1 MDAYERSLKQ
11 QADRIRRELSQ
22 EGKKGAPAPKPEP
35 KDEFVPS
42 DVPSPIY
49 GYARPKPKI
58 ILPTEHSPETRDDSA
73 IRQAKRVAVPVEE
86 DVSEAVPP
94 SVAPEPENAP
104 VIESVDESVME
115 PADEAMVESVDE
127 SVMEPADEVLE
138 PTDEAMVES
147 VDEPVSES
155 VDESVTETVD
165 EPVPTAPEASMSQPD
180 LDVAADE
187 SPETETLEEMVAEQV
202 EAPIETSIISAETSE
217 PMEESPTVSVD
228 EPVEADTKPLL
239 GEVSIVE
246 SGFASVFMG
255 STDLKSSKISVREEK
270 QDMAEPSLPIEPSVE
285 TVAPIV
291 EDVAKTLQSDEPVDV
306 PYEET
311 LTPTMGVSYKAEGP
325 PLNVMMTPQD
335 RMAMYKSR
343 RLAKK
348 NNNL

>member
-73 IRQAKRVAVPVEE
+73 MRQAKRVAVPVEE
-86 DVSEAVPP
+86 MSEAVPP
-94 SVAPEPENAP
+94 SVTPEPENEP
-104 VIESVDESVME
+104 VIDSVDESVME
-115 PADEAMVESVDE
+115 SVDE
-127 SVMEPADEVLE
+127 SV
-138 PTDEAMVES
+138 VES
-147 VDEPVSES
+147 VDEPVMES
-155 VDESVTETVD
+155 VDESAPDTD
-165 EPVPTAPEASMSQPD
+165 EATTPQSDFD
-180 LDVAADE
+180 LIADE
-187 SPETETLEEMVAEQV
+187 APVAETLEEMVAEQTDS
-202 EAPIETSIISAETSE
+202 PIEASIISAETSQ
-217 PMEESPTVSVD
+217 PIDESQTVLED
-228 EPVEADTKPLL
+228 EPDESDTKPLL

-255 STDLKSSKISVREEK
+255 STDLKSSKIAVREEK
-270 QDMAEPSLPIEPSVE
+270 QDVTEPSLPTEASVE

-306 PYEET
+306 PDEET
-311 LTPTMGVSYKAEGP
+311 LTPAMGVSYKADGP

>member
-73 IRQAKRVAVPVEE
+73 MRQAKRVAVPVEGM
-86 DVSEAVPP
+86 SEVVPP
-94 SVAPEPENAP
+94 SVTPEPENEP
-104 VIESVDESVME
+104 VIDSVDESVME
-115 PADEAMVESVDE
+115 SVDE
-127 SVMEPADEVLE
+127 SAPD
-138 PTDEAMVES
+138 TDEATTPQS
-147 VDEPVSES
+147 DF
-155 VDESVTETVD
+155 
-165 EPVPTAPEASMSQPD
+165 
-180 LDVAADE
+180 DVIADE
-187 SPETETLEEMVAEQV
+187 APVAETLEEMVAEQTDS
-202 EAPIETSIISAETSE
+202 PIEASIISAETSQ
-217 PMEESPTVSVD
+217 PIDESPTVLED
-228 EPVEADTKPLL
+228 EPDESDTKPLL

-255 STDLKSSKISVREEK
+255 STDLKSSKIAVREEK
-270 QDMAEPSLPIEPSVE
+270 QDVTEPSLPTEASVE

-306 PYEET
+306 PDEET
-311 LTPTMGVSYKAEGP
+311 LTPAMGVSYKADGP

-348 NNNL
+348 KQ

>member
-86 DVSEAVPP
+86 VSEAVPP
-94 SVAPEPENAP
+94 SVEAEPKNEP
-104 VIESVDESVME
+104 VIDPVDEPVMESVDEAVV
-115 PADEAMVESVDE
+115 DSVDK
-127 SVMEPADEVLE
+127 S
-138 PTDEAMVES
+138 
-147 VDEPVSES
+147 
-155 VDESVTETVD
+155 
-165 EPVPTAPEASMSQPD
+165 VPTVVDAPTSQPD
-180 LDVAADE
+180 LDVAANE
-187 SPETETLEEMVAEQV
+187 SPSAETLEEMVSEHADTPSE
-202 EAPIETSIISAETSE
+202 ETIISTETI
-217 PMEESPTVSVD
+217 EESPFVSED
-228 EPVEADTKPLL
+228 ETAEQDTKPLL

-255 STDLKSSKISVREEK
+255 STDLKSSKIAVREEK
-270 QDMAEPSLPIEPSVE
+270 QDVTEEDVSLDAPVE
-285 TVAPIV
+285 TVAPVV
-291 EDVAKTLQSDEPVDV
+291 EDVAKTLQTDELIEV
-306 PYEET
+306 PDEEE
-311 LTPTMGVSYKAEGP
+311 LTPAMSVSYKAEGP

>member
-35 KDEFVPS
+35 KDEFIPS

-58 ILPTEHSPETRDDSA
+58 ELPIGHSPETRDDLSV
-73 IRQAKRVAVPVEE
+73 RQARRVAQPVERVADDVPTPAVPVEPKL
-86 DVSEAVPP
+86 D
-94 SVAPEPENAP
+94 
-104 VIESVDESVME
+104 ME
-115 PADEAMVESVDE
+115 PIE
-127 SVMEPADEVLE
+127 EPKL
-138 PTDEAMVES
+138 
-147 VDEPVSES
+147 
-155 VDESVTETVD
+155 TVD
-165 EPVPTAPEASMSQPD
+165 ETTMESFDARTDELDSASAEELSVEEPVAEELAVEEPSVEELSVEEPVAEEPAVEEPVAEEPSVEELEEIVTEQA
-180 LDVAADE
+180 DVPSE
-187 SPETETLEEMVAEQV
+187 ETIISTETTEENPIVSETETTEQD
-202 EAPIETSIISAETSE
+202 I
-217 PMEESPTVSVD
+217 
-228 EPVEADTKPLL
+228 KPLL
-239 GEVSIVE
+239 GEVSILE

-255 STDLKSSKISVREEK
+255 STELKSSKLAVREEK
-270 QDMAEPSLPIEPSVE
+270 EDVTEEDVSLEAPVE

-291 EDVAKTLQSDEPVDV
+291 EDVAKTLQSEDTIEVPDE
-306 PYEET
+306 EE
-311 LTPTMGVSYKAEGP
+311 LTPAMSVTYKAEGP

>member
-73 IRQAKRVAVPVEE
+73 MRQAKRVAVPVEGM
-86 DVSEAVPP
+86 SEVVPP
-94 SVAPEPENAP
+94 SVTPEPENEP
-104 VIESVDESVME
+104 VIDSVDESVME
-115 PADEAMVESVDE
+115 SVDE
-127 SVMEPADEVLE
+127 SAPD
-138 PTDEAMVES
+138 TDEAMTPQS
-147 VDEPVSES
+147 DF
-155 VDESVTETVD
+155 
-165 EPVPTAPEASMSQPD
+165 
-180 LDVAADE
+180 DVIADE
-187 SPETETLEEMVAEQV
+187 APVVETLEEMVAEQTDS
-202 EAPIETSIISAETSE
+202 PIEASIISAETSQ
-217 PMEESPTVSVD
+217 PIDESPTVLED
-228 EPVEADTKPLL
+228 EPDESDTKPLL

-255 STDLKSSKISVREEK
+255 STDLKSSKIAVREEK
-270 QDMAEPSLPIEPSVE
+270 QDVTEPSLPTESSVE

-306 PYEET
+306 PDEET
-311 LTPTMGVSYKAEGP
+311 LTPAMGVSYKADGP

>member
-86 DVSEAVPP
+86 VSEAVPP
-94 SVAPEPENAP
+94 SVEAKPKNEP
-104 VIESVDESVME
+104 VINSVDEPV
-115 PADEAMVESVDE
+115 VESVDE
-127 SVMEPADEVLE
+127 SVME
-138 PTDEAMVES
+138 S
-147 VDEPVSES
+147 VDEAVVDS
-155 VDESVTETVD
+155 VDKSVPIVD
-165 EPVPTAPEASMSQPD
+165 DVPTSQPD
-180 LDVAADE
+180 LDVTADE
-187 SPETETLEEMVAEQV
+187 SPSAETLEEMVSEHADTPSE
-202 EAPIETSIISAETSE
+202 ETIISTETI
-217 PMEESPTVSVD
+217 EESPLLSED
-228 EPVEADTKPLL
+228 ETAEQDTKPLL

-255 STDLKSSKISVREEK
+255 STDLKSSKIAVREEK
-270 QDMAEPSLPIEPSVE
+270 QDVTEEDVSLDAPVE
-285 TVAPIV
+285 TVAPVV
-291 EDVAKTLQSDEPVDV
+291 EDVAKTLQTDEPIEVSDE
-306 PYEET
+306 EE
-311 LTPTMGVSYKAEGP
+311 LTPAMSFSYKAEGP

>member
-73 IRQAKRVAVPVEE
+73 MRQAKRVAVPVEE
-86 DVSEAVPP
+86 ISEAVPP
-94 SVAPEPENAP
+94 SVTPEPENEP
-104 VIESVDESVME
+104 VIDSVDESV
-115 PADEAMVESVDE
+115 VESVDE
-127 SVMEPADEVLE
+127 SVMESVDESA
-138 PTDEAMVES
+138 PDTDEAMTPQS
-147 VDEPVSES
+147 DF
-155 VDESVTETVD
+155 DVT
-165 EPVPTAPEASMSQPD
+165 
-180 LDVAADE
+180 ADE
-187 SPETETLEEMVAEQV
+187 APVAETLEEMVAEQTDS
-202 EAPIETSIISAETSE
+202 PIEASIISAETSQ
-217 PMEESPTVSVD
+217 PIDESPTVLED
-228 EPVEADTKPLL
+228 EPDESDTKPLL

-255 STDLKSSKISVREEK
+255 STDLKSSKIAVREEK
-270 QDMAEPSLPIEPSVE
+270 QDVTEPSLPTEASIE

-306 PYEET
+306 PDEET
-311 LTPTMGVSYKAEGP
+311 LTPAMGVSYKADGP

>member
-73 IRQAKRVAVPVEE
+73 MRQAKRVAVPVEE
-86 DVSEAVPP
+86 MSEAVPP
-94 SVAPEPENAP
+94 SVTPEPENEP
-104 VIESVDESVME
+104 VIDSVDESVME
-115 PADEAMVESVDE
+115 SVDESVVESVDE
-127 SVMEPADEVLE
+127 SAPD
-138 PTDEAMVES
+138 TDEAMTPQS
-147 VDEPVSES
+147 DF
-155 VDESVTETVD
+155 
-165 EPVPTAPEASMSQPD
+165 
-180 LDVAADE
+180 DVIADE
-187 SPETETLEEMVAEQV
+187 APVVETLEEMVAEQTDS
-202 EAPIETSIISAETSE
+202 PIEASIISAETSQ
-217 PMEESPTVSVD
+217 PIDESPTVLED
-228 EPVEADTKPLL
+228 EPDESDTKPLL

-255 STDLKSSKISVREEK
+255 STDLKSSKIAVREEK
-270 QDMAEPSLPIEPSVE
+270 QDVTEPSLPTEASVE

-306 PYEET
+306 PDEET
-311 LTPTMGVSYKAEGP
+311 LTPAMGVSYKAEGP

>member
-58 ILPTEHSPETRDDSA
+58 ILPTEHSPEARDDSA

-94 SVAPEPENAP
+94 SVAPELENAP
-104 VIESVDESVME
+104 VIESVDESVLK
-115 PADEAMVESVDE
+115 PADEA
-127 SVMEPADEVLE
+127 LE
-138 PTDEAMVES
+138 PTDEEMVES
-147 VDEPVSES
+147 VVEPVSES
-155 VDESVTETVD
+155 VDESVTETAD
-165 EPVPTAPEASMSQPD
+165 EPVPTAHEAPSSQPE
-180 LDVAADE
+180 LDVVADDAPAA
-187 SPETETLEEMVAEQV
+187 ETLEERVAEQV
-202 EAPIETSIISAETSE
+202 EAPIEAPIISTET
-217 PMEESPTVSVD
+217 MESMEQSLSVSAD
-228 EPVEADTKPLL
+228 EPVEADATPLL

-270 QDMAEPSLPIEPSVE
+270 QDVAEPSLPIETSVE

-291 EDVAKTLQSDEPVDV
+291 EDVAKTLQSDDSIDV
-306 PYEET
+306 PDEET
-311 LTPTMGVSYKAEGP
+311 LTPAMGVSFKAEGP

>member
-94 SVAPEPENAP
+94 SMAPEHENAP

-115 PADEAMVESVDE
+115 PADEA
-127 SVMEPADEVLE
+127 LE

>member
-86 DVSEAVPP
+86 VSEAVPP
-94 SVAPEPENAP
+94 SVEAEPKNEP
-104 VIESVDESVME
+104 VIDSVDEPVMESVDESVME
-115 PADEAMVESVDE
+115 SVDE
-127 SVMEPADEVLE
+127 AVVD
-138 PTDEAMVES
+138 S
-147 VDEPVSES
+147 VDKS
-155 VDESVTETVD
+155 VPTVD
-165 EPVPTAPEASMSQPD
+165 DAPTSQPD

-187 SPETETLEEMVAEQV
+187 SPSAETLEEMVSEHAETPS
-202 EAPIETSIISAETSE
+202 EETIISTETI
-217 PMEESPTVSVD
+217 EESPLVSED
-228 EPVEADTKPLL
+228 ETAEQDTKPLL

-255 STDLKSSKISVREEK
+255 STDLKSSKIAVREEK
-270 QDMAEPSLPIEPSVE
+270 QDVTEEDVSLDAPVE
-285 TVAPIV
+285 TVAPVV
-291 EDVAKTLQSDEPVDV
+291 EDVAKTLQTDEPIEV
-306 PYEET
+306 PDEEE
-311 LTPTMGVSYKAEGP
+311 LTPAMSVSYKAEGP

>member
-86 DVSEAVPP
+86 MSEAVQP
-94 SVAPEPENAP
+94 SVAPEPENEP
-104 VIESVDESVME
+104 VIESVDES
-115 PADEAMVESVDE
+115 AMESVDE
-127 SVMEPADEVLE
+127 SVA
-138 PTDEAMVES
+138 ES
-147 VDEPVSES
+147 VDETVLES
-155 VDESVTETVD
+155 VEEPAMESTDESVPITD
-165 EPVPTAPEASMSQPD
+165 EAPTTQPD

-187 SPETETLEEMVAEQV
+187 ASTMETLEDMVAEQV
-202 EAPIETSIISAETSE
+202 VAPSEASIISTETSE
-217 PMEESPTVSVD
+217 PIAETSTVSED
-228 EPVEADTKPLL
+228 EPAEPDEKPLL

-255 STDLKSSKISVREEK
+255 STDLKSSKITVREEK
-270 QDMAEPSLPIEPSVE
+270 QDVAEPSLPIEASVE

-306 PYEET
+306 PDEET
-311 LTPTMGVSYKAEGP
+311 LTPAMDVSYKAEGP

>member
-86 DVSEAVPP
+86 VSEAVPP
-94 SVAPEPENAP
+94 IVEAEPKNEP
-104 VIESVDESVME
+104 VIDSVDEPV
-115 PADEAMVESVDE
+115 VESVDE
-127 SVMEPADEVLE
+127 SVME
-138 PTDEAMVES
+138 S
-147 VDEPVSES
+147 VDEAVVDS
-155 VDESVTETVD
+155 VDKSVPTVD
-165 EPVPTAPEASMSQPD
+165 DAPTSQPD

-187 SPETETLEEMVAEQV
+187 SP
-202 EAPIETSIISAETSE
+202 SAETPSE
-217 PMEESPTVSVD
+217 ETIISTETIVESPLVSED
-228 EPVEADTKPLL
+228 ETAEQDTKPLL

-255 STDLKSSKISVREEK
+255 STDLKSSKIAVREEK
-270 QDMAEPSLPIEPSVE
+270 QDVTEEDVSLDAPVE
-285 TVAPIV
+285 TVAPVV
-291 EDVAKTLQSDEPVDV
+291 EDVAKTLQTDEPIEV
-306 PYEET
+306 PDEEE
-311 LTPTMGVSYKAEGP
+311 LTPAMSVSYKAEGP

>member
-73 IRQAKRVAVPVEE
+73 MRQAKRVAVPVEE
-86 DVSEAVPP
+86 ISEAVPP
-94 SVAPEPENAP
+94 SVTPEPENEP
-104 VIESVDESVME
+104 VIDSVDESV
-115 PADEAMVESVDE
+115 VESVDE
-127 SVMEPADEVLE
+127 SVMESVDESA
-138 PTDEAMVES
+138 PDTDEAMTPQS
-147 VDEPVSES
+147 DF
-155 VDESVTETVD
+155 DVT
-165 EPVPTAPEASMSQPD
+165 
-180 LDVAADE
+180 ADE
-187 SPETETLEEMVAEQV
+187 APVAETLEEMVAEQTDS
-202 EAPIETSIISAETSE
+202 PIEASIISAETSQ
-217 PMEESPTVSVD
+217 PIDESPTVLED
-228 EPVEADTKPLL
+228 EPDESDTKPLL

-255 STDLKSSKISVREEK
+255 STDLKSSKIAVREEK
-270 QDMAEPSLPIEPSVE
+270 QDVTEPSLPTEASIE

-291 EDVAKTLQSDEPVDV
+291 EDVSKTLQSDEPVDV
-306 PYEET
+306 PDEET
-311 LTPTMGVSYKAEGP
+311 LTPAMGVSYKADGP

>member
-73 IRQAKRVAVPVEE
+73 MRQAKRVAVPVEGM
-86 DVSEAVPP
+86 SEVVPP
-94 SVAPEPENAP
+94 SVTSEPENEP
-104 VIESVDESVME
+104 VIDSVDESVME
-115 PADEAMVESVDE
+115 SVDE
-127 SVMEPADEVLE
+127 SAPD
-138 PTDEAMVES
+138 TDEATTPQS
-147 VDEPVSES
+147 DF
-155 VDESVTETVD
+155 
-165 EPVPTAPEASMSQPD
+165 
-180 LDVAADE
+180 DVIADE
-187 SPETETLEEMVAEQV
+187 APVAETLEEMVAEQTDS
-202 EAPIETSIISAETSE
+202 PIEASIISAETSQ
-217 PMEESPTVSVD
+217 PIDESQTVLED
-228 EPVEADTKPLL
+228 EPDESDTKPLL

-255 STDLKSSKISVREEK
+255 STDLKSSKIAVREEK
-270 QDMAEPSLPIEPSVE
+270 QDVTEPSLPTEASVE

-306 PYEET
+306 PDEET
-311 LTPTMGVSYKAEGP
+311 LTPAMGVSYKADGP

>member
-73 IRQAKRVAVPVEE
+73 MRQAKRVAVPVEGM
-86 DVSEAVPP
+86 SEVVPP
-94 SVAPEPENAP
+94 SVTPEPENEP
-104 VIESVDESVME
+104 VIDSVDESVME
-115 PADEAMVESVDE
+115 SVDE
-127 SVMEPADEVLE
+127 SAPD
-138 PTDEAMVES
+138 TDEAMTPQS
-147 VDEPVSES
+147 DF
-155 VDESVTETVD
+155 
-165 EPVPTAPEASMSQPD
+165 
-180 LDVAADE
+180 DVIADE
-187 SPETETLEEMVAEQV
+187 APVVETLEEMVAEQTDS
-202 EAPIETSIISAETSE
+202 PIEASIISAETSQ
-217 PMEESPTVSVD
+217 PIDESPTVLEDDPD
-228 EPVEADTKPLL
+228 ESDTKPLL

-255 STDLKSSKISVREEK
+255 STDLKSSKIAVREEK
-270 QDMAEPSLPIEPSVE
+270 QDVTEPSLPTESSVE

-306 PYEET
+306 PDEET
-311 LTPTMGVSYKAEGP
+311 LTPAMGVSYKADGP

>member
-73 IRQAKRVAVPVEE
+73 MRQAKRVAVPVEE
-86 DVSEAVPP
+86 MSEAVPP
-94 SVAPEPENAP
+94 SVTPEPENEP
-104 VIESVDESVME
+104 VIDSVDESVME
-115 PADEAMVESVDE
+115 SVDESVVESVDE
-127 SVMEPADEVLE
+127 SV
-138 PTDEAMVES
+138 VES
-147 VDEPVSES
+147 VDEPVMES
-155 VDESVTETVD
+155 VDESAPDTD
-165 EPVPTAPEASMSQPD
+165 EATTPQSD
-180 LDVAADE
+180 FDFIADE
-187 SPETETLEEMVAEQV
+187 APVAETLEEMVAEQTDS
-202 EAPIETSIISAETSE
+202 PIEASIISAETSQ
-217 PMEESPTVSVD
+217 PIDESQTVLED
-228 EPVEADTKPLL
+228 EPDESDTKPLL

-255 STDLKSSKISVREEK
+255 STDLKSSRIVVREEK
-270 QDMAEPSLPIEPSVE
+270 QDVTEPSLPTEASVE

-306 PYEET
+306 PDEET
-311 LTPTMGVSYKAEGP
+311 LTPAMGVSYKAEGP

>member
-73 IRQAKRVAVPVEE
+73 MRQAKRVAVPVEE
-86 DVSEAVPP
+86 MSEAVPP
-94 SVAPEPENAP
+94 SVTPEPENEP
-104 VIESVDESVME
+104 VIDSVDESVME
-115 PADEAMVESVDE
+115 SVDE
-127 SVMEPADEVLE
+127 SAPD
-138 PTDEAMVES
+138 TDEATTPQS
-147 VDEPVSES
+147 DF
-155 VDESVTETVD
+155 
-165 EPVPTAPEASMSQPD
+165 
-180 LDVAADE
+180 DVIADE
-187 SPETETLEEMVAEQV
+187 APVAETLEEMVAEQTDS
-202 EAPIETSIISAETSE
+202 PIEASIISAETSQ
-217 PMEESPTVSVD
+217 PIDESQTVLED
-228 EPVEADTKPLL
+228 EPDESDTKPLL

-255 STDLKSSKISVREEK
+255 STDLKSSKIAVREEK
-270 QDMAEPSLPIEPSVE
+270 QDVTEPSLPTEASVE

-306 PYEET
+306 PDEET
-311 LTPTMGVSYKAEGP
+311 LTPAMGVLYKADGP

>member
-73 IRQAKRVAVPVEE
+73 MRQAKRVAVPVEGM
-86 DVSEAVPP
+86 SEVVPP
-94 SVAPEPENAP
+94 SVTSEPENEP
-104 VIESVDESVME
+104 VIDSVDESVME
-115 PADEAMVESVDE
+115 SVDE
-127 SVMEPADEVLE
+127 SAPD
-138 PTDEAMVES
+138 TDEATTPQS
-147 VDEPVSES
+147 DF
-155 VDESVTETVD
+155 
-165 EPVPTAPEASMSQPD
+165 
-180 LDVAADE
+180 DVIADE
-187 SPETETLEEMVAEQV
+187 APVAETLEEMVAEQTDS
-202 EAPIETSIISAETSE
+202 PIEASIISAETSQ
-217 PMEESPTVSVD
+217 PIDESQTVLED
-228 EPVEADTKPLL
+228 EPDESDTKPLL

-255 STDLKSSKISVREEK
+255 STDLKSSKIAVREEK
-270 QDMAEPSLPIEPSVE
+270 QDVTEPSLPTEASVE
-285 TVAPIV
+285 RVAPIV
-291 EDVAKTLQSDEPVDV
+291 EDVAKTLQSEEPVDV
-306 PYEET
+306 PDEET
-311 LTPTMGVSYKAEGP
+311 LTPAMGVSYKADGP

>member
-73 IRQAKRVAVPVEE
+73 MRQAKRVAVPVEGM
-86 DVSEAVPP
+86 SEVVPP
-94 SVAPEPENAP
+94 SVTPEPENEP
-104 VIESVDESVME
+104 VIDSVDESVME
-115 PADEAMVESVDE
+115 SVDE
-127 SVMEPADEVLE
+127 SAPD
-138 PTDEAMVES
+138 TDEAMTPQS
-147 VDEPVSES
+147 DF
-155 VDESVTETVD
+155 
-165 EPVPTAPEASMSQPD
+165 
-180 LDVAADE
+180 DVIADE
-187 SPETETLEEMVAEQV
+187 APVVETLEEMVAEQTDS
-202 EAPIETSIISAETSE
+202 PIEASIISAETSQ
-217 PMEESPTVSVD
+217 PIDESPTVLED
-228 EPVEADTKPLL
+228 EPDESDTKPLL

-255 STDLKSSKISVREEK
+255 STDLKSSKIAVREEK
-270 QDMAEPSLPIEPSVE
+270 QDVTEPSLPTESSVE

-291 EDVAKTLQSDEPVDV
+291 EDVAKTLQSDKPVDV
-306 PYEET
+306 PDEET
-311 LTPTMGVSYKAEGP
+311 LTPAMGVSYKADGP

>member
-73 IRQAKRVAVPVEE
+73 MRQAKRVAIPVEE
-86 DVSEAVPP
+86 MSEAVPP
-94 SVAPEPENAP
+94 SLTPEPENEP
-104 VIESVDESVME
+104 VIDSVDESVME
-115 PADEAMVESVDE
+115 SVDESVVESVDE
-127 SVMEPADEVLE
+127 SV
-138 PTDEAMVES
+138 VES
-147 VDEPVSES
+147 VDEPVMES
-155 VDESVTETVD
+155 VDESAPDTD
-165 EPVPTAPEASMSQPD
+165 EATTPQSD
-180 LDVAADE
+180 FDVIADE
-187 SPETETLEEMVAEQV
+187 APVAETLEEMVAEQTDS
-202 EAPIETSIISAETSE
+202 PIEASIISAETSQ
-217 PMEESPTVSVD
+217 PIDESQTVLED
-228 EPVEADTKPLL
+228 EPDESDTKPLL

-255 STDLKSSKISVREEK
+255 STDLKSSKIAVREEK
-270 QDMAEPSLPIEPSVE
+270 QDVTEPSLPTEASVE

-306 PYEET
+306 PDEET
-311 LTPTMGVSYKAEGP
+311 LTPAMGVSYKAEGP

>member
-86 DVSEAVPP
+86 VSEAVPP
-94 SVAPEPENAP
+94 SVEAEPKNEP
-104 VIESVDESVME
+104 VIDPVDEPVLESVDEAVV
-115 PADEAMVESVDE
+115 DSVDK
-127 SVMEPADEVLE
+127 S
-138 PTDEAMVES
+138 
-147 VDEPVSES
+147 
-155 VDESVTETVD
+155 
-165 EPVPTAPEASMSQPD
+165 VPTVVDAPTSQPD
-180 LDVAADE
+180 LDVAANE
-187 SPETETLEEMVAEQV
+187 SPSAETLEEMVSEHADTPSE
-202 EAPIETSIISAETSE
+202 ETIISTETI
-217 PMEESPTVSVD
+217 EESPFVSED
-228 EPVEADTKPLL
+228 ETAEQDTKPLL

-255 STDLKSSKISVREEK
+255 STDLKSSKIAVREEK
-270 QDMAEPSLPIEPSVE
+270 QDVTEEDVSLDAPVE
-285 TVAPIV
+285 TVAPVV
-291 EDVAKTLQSDEPVDV
+291 EDVAKTLQTDEPIEV
-306 PYEET
+306 PDEEE
-311 LTPTMGVSYKAEGP
+311 LTPAMSVSYKAEGP

>member
-86 DVSEAVPP
+86 VSEAVPP
-94 SVAPEPENAP
+94 SVEAEPKNEP
-104 VIESVDESVME
+104 VINSVDEPVMESVDESVME
-115 PADEAMVESVDE
+115 SVDE
-127 SVMEPADEVLE
+127 AVVD
-138 PTDEAMVES
+138 S
-147 VDEPVSES
+147 VDKS
-155 VDESVTETVD
+155 VPIVD
-165 EPVPTAPEASMSQPD
+165 DAPTSQPD
-180 LDVAADE
+180 LDVTADE
-187 SPETETLEEMVAEQV
+187 SPSAETLEEMVSEHADTPSE
-202 EAPIETSIISAETSE
+202 ETIISTETI
-217 PMEESPTVSVD
+217 EESPLLSED
-228 EPVEADTKPLL
+228 ETAEQDSKPLL

-255 STDLKSSKISVREEK
+255 STDLKSSKITVREEK
-270 QDMAEPSLPIEPSVE
+270 QDVTEEDVSLDVPVE
-285 TVAPIV
+285 TVAPVV
-291 EDVAKTLQSDEPVDV
+291 EDVAKTLQTDEPIEVSDE
-306 PYEET
+306 EE
-311 LTPTMGVSYKAEGP
+311 LTPAMSVSYKAEGP

>member
-73 IRQAKRVAVPVEE
+73 MRQAKRVAVPVEE
-86 DVSEAVPP
+86 MSEAVPP
-94 SVAPEPENAP
+94 SVTPEPENEP
-104 VIESVDESVME
+104 VIDSVDESVME
-115 PADEAMVESVDE
+115 SVDE
-127 SVMEPADEVLE
+127 SAPD
-138 PTDEAMVES
+138 TDEATTPQS
-147 VDEPVSES
+147 DF
-155 VDESVTETVD
+155 
-165 EPVPTAPEASMSQPD
+165 
-180 LDVAADE
+180 DVIADE
-187 SPETETLEEMVAEQV
+187 APVAETLEEMVAEQTDS
-202 EAPIETSIISAETSE
+202 PIEASIISAETSQ
-217 PMEESPTVSVD
+217 PIDESQTVLED
-228 EPVEADTKPLL
+228 EPDESDTKPLL

-255 STDLKSSKISVREEK
+255 STDLKSSKIAVREEK
-270 QDMAEPSLPIEPSVE
+270 QDVTEPSLPTESSVE

-306 PYEET
+306 PDEET
-311 LTPTMGVSYKAEGP
+311 LTPAMGVSYKADGP

>member
-73 IRQAKRVAVPVEE
+73 MRQAKRVAVPVEE
-86 DVSEAVPP
+86 MSEAVPP
-94 SVAPEPENAP
+94 SVTPEPENEP
-104 VIESVDESVME
+104 VIDSVDESVME
-115 PADEAMVESVDE
+115 SVDESVVESVDE
-127 SVMEPADEVLE
+127 SV
-138 PTDEAMVES
+138 
-147 VDEPVSES
+147 DEPVMES
-155 VDESVTETVD
+155 VDESAPDTD
-165 EPVPTAPEASMSQPD
+165 EATTPQSDFD
-180 LDVAADE
+180 LIADE
-187 SPETETLEEMVAEQV
+187 APVAETLEEMVAEQTDS
-202 EAPIETSIISAETSE
+202 PIEVSIISAETSQ
-217 PMEESPTVSVD
+217 PIDESQTVLED
-228 EPVEADTKPLL
+228 EPDESDTKPLL

-255 STDLKSSKISVREEK
+255 STDLKSSKIAVREEK
-270 QDMAEPSLPIEPSVE
+270 QDVTEPSLPTEASVE

-306 PYEET
+306 PDEET
-311 LTPTMGVSYKAEGP
+311 LTPAMGVSYKAEGP

>member
-58 ILPTEHSPETRDDSA
+58 ILPAEHSPETRDDSA
-73 IRQAKRVAVPVEE
+73 IRQAKRVAVPVE
-86 DVSEAVPP
+86 DVSEVVPP
-94 SVAPEPENAP
+94 IAAPEPETAP
-104 VIESVDESVME
+104 EIESVDEPMIESAEE
-115 PADEAMVESVDE
+115 PVIDFVDE
-127 SVMEPADEVLE
+127 
-138 PTDEAMVES
+138 T
-147 VDEPVSES
+147 VDEPELES
-155 VDESVTETVD
+155 VDESVTESAG
-165 EPVPTAPEASMSQPD
+165 EPVPTSQPD
-180 LDVAADE
+180 LDVSADE
-187 SPETETLEEMVAEQV
+187 APAAEKLEEMVAEQT
-202 EAPIETSIISAETSE
+202 ESPIEASIISTETSE
-217 PMEESPTVSVD
+217 PMEESPTVLKD
-228 EPVEADTKPLL
+228 EPVEADAKPLL

-246 SGFASVFMG
+246 SGFASVFIG
-255 STDLKSSKISVREEK
+255 STDLKSSKISVHEEK
-270 QDMAEPSLPIEPSVE
+270 QDVVEPTLPIEASVE

-306 PYEET
+306 PDEET
-311 LTPTMGVSYKAEGP
+311 LTPAMGVSYKAEGP

>member
-73 IRQAKRVAVPVEE
+73 MRQAKRVAVPVEGM
-86 DVSEAVPP
+86 SEVVPP
-94 SVAPEPENAP
+94 SVTPEPENEP
-104 VIESVDESVME
+104 VIDSADESVMESVDESA
-115 PADEAMVESVDE
+115 PD
-127 SVMEPADEVLE
+127 
-138 PTDEAMVES
+138 TDEAMTPQS
-147 VDEPVSES
+147 DF
-155 VDESVTETVD
+155 
-165 EPVPTAPEASMSQPD
+165 
-180 LDVAADE
+180 DVIADE
-187 SPETETLEEMVAEQV
+187 APVVETLEEMVAEQTDS
-202 EAPIETSIISAETSE
+202 PIEASIISAETSQPIDE
-217 PMEESPTVSVD
+217 TPTVLED
-228 EPVEADTKPLL
+228 EPDESDTKPLL

-255 STDLKSSKISVREEK
+255 STDLKSSKIAVREEK
-270 QDMAEPSLPIEPSVE
+270 QDVTEPSLPTESSVE

-306 PYEET
+306 PDEET
-311 LTPTMGVSYKAEGP
+311 LTPAMGVSYKADGP

>member
-73 IRQAKRVAVPVEE
+73 MRQAKRVAVPVEE
-86 DVSEAVPP
+86 MSEAVPP
-94 SVAPEPENAP
+94 SVAPEPENEP
-104 VIESVDESVME
+104 VIDSVDESA
-115 PADEAMVESVDE
+115 PD
-127 SVMEPADEVLE
+127 
-138 PTDEAMVES
+138 TDEATTPQS
-147 VDEPVSES
+147 DF
-155 VDESVTETVD
+155 DAT
-165 EPVPTAPEASMSQPD
+165 
-180 LDVAADE
+180 ADE
-187 SPETETLEEMVAEQV
+187 LPVAETLEEMVAEQT
-202 EAPIETSIISAETSE
+202 ESPIEASIISTETSE
-217 PMEESPTVSVD
+217 PVDESPTDLED
-228 EPVEADTKPLL
+228 EQDESNTKPLL

-255 STDLKSSKISVREEK
+255 STDLKSSKIAVREEK
-270 QDMAEPSLPIEPSVE
+270 QDVTEPSLPTEASVK

-306 PYEET
+306 PEEET
-311 LTPTMGVSYKAEGP
+311 LTPAMGVSYKADGP

>member
-73 IRQAKRVAVPVEE
+73 MRQAKRVAVPVEE
-86 DVSEAVPP
+86 MSEAVPP
-94 SVAPEPENAP
+94 SVTPEPENEP
-104 VIESVDESVME
+104 VIDSVDESVME
-115 PADEAMVESVDE
+115 SVDE
-127 SVMEPADEVLE
+127 SV
-138 PTDEAMVES
+138 VES
-147 VDEPVSES
+147 VDEPVMES
-155 VDESVTETVD
+155 VDESAPDKDEATMPQSDFDVTVGEA
-165 EPVPTAPEASMSQPD
+165 PVAEK
-180 LDVAADE
+180 
-187 SPETETLEEMVAEQV
+187 LEGMVAEQTDS
-202 EAPIETSIISAETSE
+202 PIEASIISAETSQ
-217 PMEESPTVSVD
+217 PIDESPTVLED
-228 EPVEADTKPLL
+228 EPDESDTKPLL

-255 STDLKSSKISVREEK
+255 STDLKSSKIAVREEK
-270 QDMAEPSLPIEPSVE
+270 QDVTEPSLPTEASVE

-306 PYEET
+306 PDEET
-311 LTPTMGVSYKAEGP
+311 LTPAMGVSYKAEGP

>member
-73 IRQAKRVAVPVEE
+73 MRQAKRVAVPVEE
-86 DVSEAVPP
+86 MSEAVLP
-94 SVAPEPENAP
+94 SVTPEPENEP
-104 VIESVDESVME
+104 VIDSVDESVME
-115 PADEAMVESVDE
+115 SVDE
-127 SVMEPADEVLE
+127 SV
-138 PTDEAMVES
+138 VES
-147 VDEPVSES
+147 VDEPVMES
-155 VDESVTETVD
+155 VDESAPDTD
-165 EPVPTAPEASMSQPD
+165 EATTPQSD
-180 LDVAADE
+180 FDVIADE
-187 SPETETLEEMVAEQV
+187 APVAETLEEMVAEQTDS
-202 EAPIETSIISAETSE
+202 PIEASIISAETSQ
-217 PMEESPTVSVD
+217 PIDESQTVLED
-228 EPVEADTKPLL
+228 EPDESDTKPLL

-255 STDLKSSKISVREEK
+255 STDLKSSKIAVREEK
-270 QDMAEPSLPIEPSVE
+270 QDVTEPSLPTESSVE

-306 PYEET
+306 PDEET
-311 LTPTMGVSYKAEGP
+311 LTPAMGVSYKADGP

>member
-73 IRQAKRVAVPVEE
+73 MRQAKRVAVPVEE
-86 DVSEAVPP
+86 MSEAVPP
-94 SVAPEPENAP
+94 SVTPEPENEP
-104 VIESVDESVME
+104 VIDSVDESVME
-115 PADEAMVESVDE
+115 SVDESVVESVDE
-127 SVMEPADEVLE
+127 SV
-138 PTDEAMVES
+138 
-147 VDEPVSES
+147 DEPVMES
-155 VDESVTETVD
+155 VDESAPDTD
-165 EPVPTAPEASMSQPD
+165 EATTPQSDFD
-180 LDVAADE
+180 LIADE
-187 SPETETLEEMVAEQV
+187 APVAETLEEMVAEQTDS
-202 EAPIETSIISAETSE
+202 PIEASIISAETSQ
-217 PMEESPTVSVD
+217 PIDESQTVLED
-228 EPVEADTKPLL
+228 EPDESDTKPLL

-255 STDLKSSKISVREEK
+255 STDLKSSKIAVREEK
-270 QDMAEPSLPIEPSVE
+270 QDVTEPSLPTEASVE

-306 PYEET
+306 PDEET
-311 LTPTMGVSYKAEGP
+311 LTPAMGVSYKADGP

>member
-22 EGKKGAPAPKPEP
+22 EGKKGVPAPKPEP

-73 IRQAKRVAVPVEE
+73 FRQAKRVAVQE
-86 DVSEAVPP
+86 DEVSEAVPP
-94 SVAPEPENAP
+94 SVVPEPETEP
-104 VIESVDESVME
+104 ITDTVDESATESVNE
-115 PADEAMVESVDE
+115 SVPTADEA
-127 SVMEPADEVLE
+127 PL
-138 PTDEAMVES
+138 T
-147 VDEPVSES
+147 
-155 VDESVTETVD
+155 
-165 EPVPTAPEASMSQPD
+165 QPD
-180 LDVAADE
+180 LDVVADE
-187 SPETETLEEMVAEQV
+187 APAMETLEEMVAKQTEVPV
-202 EAPIETSIISAETSE
+202 EAPIISTETSE
-217 PMEESPTVSVD
+217 PIDENPTVSED
-228 EPVEADTKPLL
+228 ELAEPDVKPLL

-246 SGFASVFMG
+246 NEFASVFMG

-270 QDMAEPSLPIEPSVE
+270 QDVMEPPSSNEATVE
-285 TVAPIV
+285 RVAPIV
-291 EDVAKTLQSDEPVDV
+291 EDVASTLQPEQPGEVPDE
-306 PYEET
+306 EA
-311 LTPTMGVSYKAEGP
+311 LTPAMSVSYKAEGP

>member
-115 PADEAMVESVDE
+115 PADEA
-127 SVMEPADEVLE
+127 LE

-155 VDESVTETVD
+155 VDESVTETAD

-202 EAPIETSIISAETSE
+202 EAPIEASIISAETSE

-270 QDMAEPSLPIEPSVE
+270 HDVAEPSLPIEPSVE
-285 TVAPIV
+285 TVTPIV

-306 PYEET
+306 PDEET
-311 LTPTMGVSYKAEGP
+311 LMPAMGVSYKAEGP